1 MCYVIPARTT
11 DVVQSGGCVMWPMDL
26 SYENQL
32 AGEGYKLIG
41 GCDEVGRGPLAG
53 PVVAACAVFDFS
65 NPWTMGELALVRDSK
80 QLSAKQR
87 VKLFSLIKE
96 RAVAV
101 AIGVV
106 NNKIIDKINILQA
119 SLLAMRHSID
129 KLTIKPDFV
138 LVDGKFSIPKL
149 AVPQTA
155 VINGD
160 SLIWS
165 VAAASIIAKVSRDW
179 LMAEY
184 DKQYPGYGL
193 SQHKGYG
200 TRLHLER
207 LQALG
212 PSPIHRLSFNPLK
225 DWLEK

>member
-1 MCYVIPARTT
+1 
-11 DVVQSGGCVMWPMDL
+11 MDL

-41 GCDEVGRGPLAG
+41 GCDEAGRGPLAG
-53 PVVAACAVFDFS
+53 PVVAACVVFDFS
-65 NPWTMGELALVRDSK
+65 NSWALDELVLVRDSK

-87 VKLFSLIKE
+87 DKLFSLIKE

-101 AIGVV
+101 EIGVV
-106 NNKIIDKINILQA
+106 SHKIIDKINILQA
-119 SLLAMRHSID
+119 SFLAMRRSIEQ
-129 KLTIKPDFV
+129 LSVKPDFV
-138 LVDGKFSIPKL
+138 LVDGQFSIPRL

-160 SLIWS
+160 ALVFS

-184 DKQYPGYGL
+184 EKRYPGYGL
-193 SQHKGYG
+193 GQHKGYG
-200 TRLHLER
+200 TKLHLER
-207 LQALG
+207 LAALG
-212 PSPIHRLSFNPLK
+212 PSPIHRLSFKPLT
-225 DWLEK
+225 DWGEK